1 MLGQA
6 KDNEKVLLAGADYIR
21 KHRVSE

>member
-6 KDNEKVLLAGADYIR
+6 RDNIEVLLAGADYIR
-21 KHRVSE
+21 KHSAGE